1 MGLTD
6 PSFWEEF
13 ENDIKVPVKIN
24 SDLKNDRIIAKAF
37 ADYSPNG
44 PDLCSFE
51 VGCAPGKWMV
61 YLREHF
67 GYFVAGC
74 EYLPAAVG
82 KTKENLS
89 YHGFSEKDFR
99 LISGDFFEMDEDT
112 QYDLVYSFGFIE
124 HFEDPEKVLD
134 AHLRLLKPGGRL
146 IVGLPSFRG
155 VNYRIQKVID
165 NYIHNPLL
173 PAHNL
178 EAMNP
183 KIYKEYGR
191 LRGLKV
197 LFSGFIGGFEASLF
211 NTGAIK
217 NRVYKLV
224 IRVLVGL
231 LRRVFP
237 RRGNLLIGSYI
248 LAVFEKQQESV

>member
-6 PSFWEEF
+6 PNFWDGF
-13 ENDIKVPVKIN
+13 WNNISIPVRIN
-24 SDLKNDRIIAKAF
+24 YNLKNDRIIAKAF
-37 ADYSPNG
+37 ADFAPKG

-74 EYLPAAVG
+74 EYLPAAVE

-155 VNYRIQKVID
+155 VNYRIQKIID

-183 KIYKEYGR
+183 WIYKDYGR

-197 LFSGFIGGFEASLF
+197 LFSGFVGGFEPSLF
-211 NTGAIK
+211 NASVIENTIT
-217 NRVYKLV
+217 RFFIYKL
-224 IRVLVGL
+224 LGL
-231 LRRVFP
+231 LSRLFKY
-237 RRGNLLIGSYI
+237 RGNSNFGSFI
-248 LAVFEKQQESV
+248 LVVIEKPI